1 MYLNDTAAVGMT
13 RIRAALLGALLSAL
27 APCLSQAAAA
37 QDMPDGASPD
47 TREDIFS
54 FDIPV
59 GPLGPALSR
68 FAVVTGHQL
77 LVESHLAA
85 GVDAS
90 AVTGP
95 HTAEDALHL
104 LLAGT
109 GLTFEIVDDQT
120 YVLARRT
127 APSTPVPGASDAP
140 DAIRLSGAPA
150 LPDAQ
155 ADMTGPAGS
164 VDPQDVI
171 LVTGSHFRRP
181 GRNAVLP
188 VQVIGRAALEASGAI
203 EIGEMIASQ
212 SPATLEF
219 SSASTHLSAQNA
231 GLTSI
236 GLRGLGTTRTLV
248 LIDGRRTVS
257 NSGNA
262 SRFGSDTIPAEFV
275 ERVEIST
282 GGASAVYGSDAV
294 AGVVNF
300 VLVDALEGGRLLA
313 QAGVTQDGGGRY
325 DAISATQGWHFSGGR
340 GRLLVNLTRDRTH
353 RIGAEDRDW
362 ARTAVAL
369 TADGESLETDLSS
382 YPPGGRFMGYDFWF
396 DEGGLQTGFRTET
409 DGHDTRALATVS
421 VPRDRDLLAVK
432 ADYDLAEGLSA
443 HFTGLFSHSDS
454 LSSREPQTA
463 YYRERFGP
471 DNEYIGG
478 IPLDHPFLPQTLRD
492 AAMAE
497 GLSTVSWR
505 RRFSELGP
513 EFRQIDRTTRR
524 IWAGLAG
531 ETANWAWDVTAG
543 HGRYDQAQLRS
554 GEVNYA
560 HLQEALDIEPA
571 PGSSGQYRCRDAAA
585 RADGCM
591 PADLFGVGSLSPGAA
606 DYIRATDRLAVEVE
620 QWTLGA
626 SAVGDLPLPGG
637 RRLPLAWGLEYR
649 IDRQRTE
656 GDSTSLRRE
665 TGYVGVPDLDAISHA
680 SEAFAE
686 TRLPLIE
693 NRPGMERLDLSA
705 ALRLAH
711 YDIGNVGLVGSY
723 RLGLSWTVNDQ
734 LGFRGQLSRAQRA
747 PSLIELYSG
756 PRGDYDTVS
765 DPCHGVTAAM
775 TGNLADNCRAE
786 AGIAEAISEAGVYE
800 QRITNIYAPN
810 AGNPDLREERS
821 DAVTLGAVFAPS
833 ALDGFSVSV
842 DVYDIRVSGAIS
854 SLSSQS
860 LLEECYAAPLA
871 IGENAYCDDIVRAD
885 DGQLRRM
892 SNRLANLNEIRS
904 AGFDITLDHRWQAG
918 PDSLLAGTWDL
929 RLLYAH
935 TGTLEQE
942 FERSDGV
949 VRHTVWDG
957 EVDAPAHRWTAR
969 LGWSRTRWRLQ
980 WRMRYVGAAV
990 DSHSRAA
997 AANAADMLFLEIDP
1011 WMQHDVYAHYAF
1023 GADRQVR
1030 VFAGINN
1037 VFHDYGPFL
1046 PSGTESGGRRNFSPG
1061 YDVEGRRF
1069 YAGIRA
1075 RW

>member
-13 RIRAALLGALLSAL
+13 RIRAALLGVLLPAF
-27 APCLSQAAAA
+27 APGLSQTAMA
-37 QDMPDGASPD
+37 QEIPNGSPPE
-47 TREDIFS
+47 TREEVFS

-77 LVESHLAA
+77 LAESRLVSGVE
-85 GVDAS
+85 AS
-90 AVTGP
+90 AVTGS
-95 HTAEDALHL
+95 HAAEDALRL

-109 GLTFEIVDDQT
+109 GLTFETVDAHT
-120 YVLARRT
+120 YVLARQ
-127 APSTPVPGASDAP
+127 AALSGPVHRASGTP
-140 DAIRLSGAPA
+140 DAIRLSRSPA
-150 LPDAQ
+150 SPGRQTDT
-155 ADMTGPAGS
+155 TGSAGRL
-164 VDPQDVI
+164 DPQEVI
-171 LVTGSHFRRP
+171 LVTGSRFRRP

-188 VQVIGRAALEASGAI
+188 VQVIGRASLEASGAV

-282 GGASAVYGSDAV
+282 GGASADYGSDAI
-294 AGVVNF
+294 AGVMNF

-325 DAISATQGWHFSGGR
+325 EAFSATQGWRFSGGR

-353 RIGAEDRDW
+353 RIGAGDRDW
-362 ARTAVAL
+362 ARAAVAL
-369 TADGESLETDLSS
+369 TADGERLETDLSS

-396 DEGGLQTGFRTET
+396 DETGLQTGFDTEV
-409 DGHDTRALATVS
+409 DGYDTRALATVS
-421 VPRDRDLLAVK
+421 VPRDRDLLALK
-432 ADYDLAEGLSA
+432 ADYHLADRLSV

-471 DNEYIGG
+471 GNERIGG
-478 IPLDHPFLPQTLRD
+478 IPLDHPFLPRTIRD
-492 AAMAE
+492 AAIAE
-497 GLSTVSWR
+497 GHSTISWR

-513 EFRQIDRTTRR
+513 EYRQIDRTTRR
-524 IWAGLAG
+524 IWAGVSG
-531 ETANWAWDVTAG
+531 ETANWTWDFTAG
-543 HGRYDQAQLRS
+543 HGRYDQSQLRS
-554 GEVNYA
+554 GEINYA
-560 HLQEALDIEPA
+560 HLQAALDIEPDPA
-571 PGSSGQYRCRDAAA
+571 TAGQYRCRDAAA

-591 PADLFGVGSLSPGAA
+591 PADLFGVGSLSTGAA

-637 RRLPLAWGLEYR
+637 KHLPLAWGLEYR

-656 GDSTSLRRE
+656 GDDASLRRE
-665 TGYVGVPDLDAISHA
+665 TGYVGVPDLDAASHA
-680 SEAFAE
+680 GEAFAE

-693 NRPGMERLDLSA
+693 DRPGIQRLDLSA

-711 YDIGNVGLVGSY
+711 YDTGNVGLVSSY
-723 RLGLSWTVNDQ
+723 RLGLSWTVSNQ
-734 LGFRGQLSRAQRA
+734 LGLRGQVSRAQRA
-747 PSLIELYSG
+747 PSLIELHSG

-765 DPCHGVTAAM
+765 DPCHGTTATM
-775 TGNLADNCRAE
+775 TGDLAENCRAE
-786 AGIAEAISEAGVYE
+786 AGIAETIADTGIYE

-810 AGNPDLREERS
+810 SGNPDLQEERS
-821 DAVTLGAVFAPS
+821 DAVTLGAVLAPS
-833 ALDGFSVSV
+833 ALEGFSVSV
-842 DVYDIRVSGAIS
+842 DLYDIRVSGAIS
-854 SLSSQS
+854 TLSSQA
-860 LLEECYAAPLA
+860 LLEECYGAPLA
-871 IGENAYCDDIVRAD
+871 IGENAYCDDIVRAEN
-885 DGQLRRM
+885 GQLSRM

-918 PDSLLAGTWDL
+918 PGTPLAGEWDL

-935 TGTLEQE
+935 TGILEQE
-942 FERSDGV
+942 FERSDGA

-957 EVDAPAHRWTAR
+957 EVDAPEHRWTAR
-969 LGWSRTRWRLQ
+969 LGWSRARWRLQ
-980 WRMRYVGAAV
+980 WRMRYIGAGV
-990 DSHSRAA
+990 DSHSRAE

-1023 GADRQVR
+1023 GEDRRVR

-1046 PSGTESGGRRNFSPG
+1046 PRGTESGGRRNFSPG
-1061 YDVEGRRF
+1061 YDVEGRRY

>member
-1 MYLNDTAAVGMT
+1 MYLNDTASVGMT
-13 RIRAALLGALLSAL
+13 RIRAVLLGALMSAL
-27 APCLSQAAAA
+27 APCLSETAAA
-37 QDMPDGASPD
+37 QDRPGGTSPE
-47 TREDIFS
+47 TREQVFS

-59 GPLGPALSR
+59 GPLGPALSS

-77 LVESHLAA
+77 LVESHLTA
-85 GVDAS
+85 GLDAS

-95 HTAEDALHL
+95 HTAEDALRL

-109 GLTFEIVDDQT
+109 GLTFETVDDQT
-120 YVLARRT
+120 YVLARQT
-127 APSTPVPGASDAP
+127 APSAPVRGVSDAP
-140 DAIRLSGAPA
+140 DAIRLAGASSPPTAPA
-150 LPDAQ
+150 NMPG
-155 ADMTGPAGS
+155 TAGS
-164 VDPQDVI
+164 LDPREVI
-171 LVTGSHFRRP
+171 LVTGSRFRRA
-181 GRNAVLP
+181 GRTAVLP
-188 VQVIGRAALEASGAI
+188 VQVIGRAALEASGAV

-282 GGASAVYGSDAV
+282 GGASAVYGSDAI

-313 QAGVTQDGGGRY
+313 QAGITQDGGGRY
-325 DAISATQGWHFSGGR
+325 DAVSATQGWRFAGDR
-340 GRLLVNLTRDRTH
+340 GHVLVNLTRDRTR

-369 TADGESLETDLSS
+369 TANGEGIEADLSS
-382 YPPGGRFMGYDFWF
+382 YPPGGRFLGYDFWF
-396 DEGGLQTGFRTET
+396 DETGLQTDFRTQT
-409 DGHDTRALATVS
+409 DGYDTRPLATVS

-432 ADYDLAEGLSA
+432 ADYDIAEGLSA
-443 HFTGLFSHSDS
+443 HVTGLFSHSDS

-478 IPLDHPFLPQTLRD
+478 IPLDHPFLPQTIRD

-497 GLSTVSWR
+497 NLSTVSWR

-513 EFRQIDRTTRR
+513 EYRQIDRTTQRV
-524 IWAGLAG
+524 WAGLAG
-531 ETANWAWDVTAG
+531 ETADWTWDVTAG
-543 HGRYDQAQLRS
+543 YGRYDQAQLRS

-571 PGSSGQYRCRDAAA
+571 PGMPGQYRCRDAAA

-620 QWTLGA
+620 QWTLGT

-649 IDRQRTE
+649 VDRQRTE
-656 GDSTSLRRE
+656 GDGASLRRE
-665 TGYVGVPDLDAISHA
+665 TGYVGVPDLDAVSHA
-680 SEAFAE
+680 GEAFAE

-693 NRPGMERLDLSA
+693 DRPGMERLELSA

-711 YDIGNVGLVGSY
+711 YDIDNVGLVGSY
-723 RLGLSWTVNDQ
+723 RLGLSWTVSDQ

-756 PRGDYDTVS
+756 PRGDYDTVN
-765 DPCHGVTAAM
+765 DPCHGVTATMA
-775 TGNLADNCRAE
+775 GHLADNCRAD
-786 AGIAEAISEAGVYE
+786 AGIANAISEAGVYE

-810 AGNPDLREERS
+810 AGNPDLNEERS
-821 DAVTLGAVFAPS
+821 DAATLGVVFAPS
-833 ALDGFSVSV
+833 ALEGFSLSV
-842 DVYDIRVSGAIS
+842 DVYDIRVSGAIA
-854 SLSSQS
+854 SLSSQA
-860 LLEECYAAPLA
+860 LLEECYGASLA
-871 IGENAYCDDIVRAD
+871 IGDNAYCNDIVRGD

-892 SNRLANLNEIRS
+892 SNHLANLNEIRS
-904 AGFDITLDHRWQAG
+904 AGLDVTLDHRWQAG
-918 PDSLLAGTWDL
+918 PGSPLAGLWDL
-929 RLLYAH
+929 QLLYTRTAS
-935 TGTLEQE
+935 LEQE
-942 FERSDGV
+942 FERSDGA

-957 EVDAPAHRWTAR
+957 EVDAPEHRWTAR
-969 LGWSRTRWRLQ
+969 LGWSRARWRLQ

-1011 WMQHDVYAHYAF
+1011 WVQHDVYAHYAF